1 MIRAE
6 LTGSSTASA
15 CGLTARSRSPV
26 LALCRQLVEA
36 DHDAE
41 MPFEAYRGDVLC
53 LKVHSIGEAAG
64 LEVNSRGSRFAR
76 ACDVR
81 AAPPVRSTTKSD
93 SRGLGGLPWPLN
105 GSPPKAER
113 GARRMRARNFDR
125 ILTSATPSRAFCNLN
140 NLTCRKR

>member
-53 LKVHSIGEAAG
+53 LKVHSIGEAQG
-64 LEVNSRGSRFAR
+64 L
-76 ACDVR
+76 
-81 AAPPVRSTTKSD
+81 RSTPVDRVLHGRATCEQPRLFALRQSPTHGA
-93 SRGLGGLPWPLN
+93 SAACLGRSTALLSKQN
-105 GSPPKAER
+105 EER
-113 GARRMRARNFDR
+113 VA
-125 ILTSATPSRAFCNLN
+125 
-140 NLTCRKR
+140 

>member
-1 MIRAE
+1 MIGAE

-36 DHDAE
+36 DHDAD
-41 MPFEAYRGDVLC
+41 MLLEAYRGDVLC

-64 LEVNSRGSRFAR
+64 LDVNSRGSRFAP

-81 AAPPVRSTTKSD
+81 AAPPVRSTTKAD
-93 SRGLGGLPWPLN
+93 SRASTACLGCSTALLSKQN
-105 GSPPKAER
+105 EER
-113 GARRMRARNFDR
+113 VA
-125 ILTSATPSRAFCNLN
+125 
-140 NLTCRKR
+140 